1 MSSKCGGRAVPVA
14 IGEPDPALVEKV
26 RRKHQLPEGK
36 RRKDGSAD
44 VSFLGDLSHLRGRQA
59 AGCAC
64 VDRVLTLPRS
74 TTACA
79 AELLEEDGE
88 GAQGSRQRRD
98 TVQRGSEVL
107 SVMVEVRRYEMKK
120 RKGDLLSED
129 MSRIYR
135 YYAYRSFVAWAYSH
149 LRLGN
154 RY

>member
-79 AELLEEDGE
+79 AELLEEDDGQAWSISQK
-88 GAQGSRQRRD
+88 GVGF
-98 TVQRGSEVL
+98 G
-107 SVMVEVRRYEMKK
+107 EVRRYEMKK
-120 RKGDLLSED
+120 RKRDLLSED
-129 MSRIYR
+129 MNRIYR